1 MIDTINND
9 INNSNKIELLIW
21 MNGKPKDYSFKYILE
36 NNPGTSFTV
45 ERLKYLLTKYI
56 INSNKLLNLFNINNK
71 NDSIQ
76 HLYTKNE
83 VELEDFD
90 IPHLKDNDIIFFA
103 FELLATYKSSNNFYQ
118 YEFIRW
124 IKSGGFGNIYL
135 AKEVDSNKDFAV
147 KEISVKNFSNENLY
161 NISRESMILKEMSH
175 INIIKF
181 HRIFTYN
188 QKFYIIMDFARG
200 GELSSILSS
209 NKPLKEEH
217 AKNLFH
223 QIYNA
228 VCYIHSK
235 NIIHRDLKPNNIL
248 FLDEEKTHIIIIDFG
263 ISGSSNGNQ
272 KELVKAGTQL
282 YLPPEVLTGVE
293 FSSSTKLD
301 IWALG
306 IILYQMV
313 EGCHPF
319 ENKNKKGSVIN
330 NILKNKLEFNK
341 KIQISESLKKLLQGL
356 LEKNYRFRIDTGDPL
371 FEKWFED
378 NSKEK
383 TKVIKKVKK
392 NKSVEEDMYSLDYLN
407 KYYGSDR
414 YSKYYEDENERK
426 IIQSSSTKIVNN
438 YLSQTKSTSSKIKP
452 KKIYVKNNYIEFMK
466 KNSFKILVRKKKI
479 KELMS
484 TEKDDD
490 NIYELDKFRSSTRH
504 NQLILPPI
512 NLKSRNIFQVSNS
525 KLNEAKSIK
534 EVNKIIFPKNRII

>member
-90 IPHLKDNDIIFFA
+90 IPHLKDNVIIFFA

-512 NLKSRNIFQVSNS
+512 NLKSRNIFQVSNL

-534 EVNKIIFPKNRII
+534 EVNKIIFPKSFK

>member
-56 INSNKLLNLFNINNK
+56 INSNKLLKLFNINNK

-83 VELEDFD
+83 IELEDFD
-90 IPHLKDNDIIFFA
+90 IPHLKDNDIIFFG

-512 NLKSRNIFQVSNS
+512 NLKSRNIFQVSNL

-534 EVNKIIFPKNRII
+534 EVNKIIFPKSFK

>member
-36 NNPGTSFTV
+36 NIPGSSFTV

-228 VCYIHSK
+228 VCYMHSK

-282 YLPPEVLTGVE
+282 YLPPEVLTGAE

-341 KIQISESLKKLLQGL
+341 KIKISESLKKLLQGL

-512 NLKSRNIFQVSNS
+512 NLKSKNIFQVSNS

-534 EVNKIIFPKNRII
+534 EVNKIIFPKSFK

>member
-56 INSNKLLNLFNINNK
+56 INSSKLLNLFNINNK

-90 IPHLKDNDIIFFA
+90 IPHLKDNDIIFFS

-248 FLDEEKTHIIIIDFG
+248 FLDEKKTHIIIIDFG

-512 NLKSRNIFQVSNS
+512 NLKSRNIFQVSNL

-534 EVNKIIFPKNRII
+534 EVNKIIFPKSFK

>member
-341 KIQISESLKKLLQGL
+341 KIRISESLKKLLQGL

-512 NLKSRNIFQVSNS
+512 NLKSRNIFQVSNL

-534 EVNKIIFPKNRII
+534 EVNKIIFPKSFK

>member
-21 MNGKPKDYSFKYILE
+21 MNGKPKDYSFKYIIE

-512 NLKSRNIFQVSNS
+512 NLKSRNIFQVSNL

-534 EVNKIIFPKNRII
+534 EVNKIIFPKSFK

>member
-319 ENKNKKGSVIN
+319 ENKNKNGSVIN

-512 NLKSRNIFQVSNS
+512 NLKSRNIFQVSNL

-534 EVNKIIFPKNRII
+534 EVNKIIFPKSFK

>member
-56 INSNKLLNLFNINNK
+56 INSSKLLNLFNINNK

-512 NLKSRNIFQVSNS
+512 NLKSRNIFQVSNI

-534 EVNKIIFPKNRII
+534 EVNKIIFPKSFK

>member
-90 IPHLKDNDIIFFA
+90 IPHLKDNDIIFFS

-293 FSSSTKLD
+293 FSSNTKID

-512 NLKSRNIFQVSNS
+512 NLKSKNIFQVSNL

-534 EVNKIIFPKNRII
+534 EVNKIIFPKSFK

>member
-36 NNPGTSFTV
+36 NIPGSSFTV

-282 YLPPEVLTGVE
+282 YLPPEVLTGAE

-512 NLKSRNIFQVSNS
+512 NLKSRNIFQVSNL

-534 EVNKIIFPKNRII
+534 EVNKIIFPKSFK